1 MPFSTTKPVYGLSRK
16 PGSMA
21 QLSKFTRGWNDDR
34 TLFLLPLAFQDVF
47 YKRYDFENDT
57 ITGDFTV
64 SEKAAGSTVF
74 AISTSVENGA
84 LVGATEATDNTMI
97 GLNYDGVFFDAQ
109 SSPGMRVRLKVNTA
123 TSIYIE
129 AGFCDAPTQAYDAN
143 WTVTTGTAD
152 PSLVSN
158 GTTDVASAV
167 LDTDATQK
175 SFVLCAVG
183 TTDSTPKLAVLSQH
197 GYGRN
202 DAEAYAETS
211 EDVPGVSPLANDT
224 YFTVQ
229 VQINSAASA
238 TAGANNAT
246 ATINGNPLLT
256 NSVSVGLDTAKKLRP
271 YIVVGNRAASART
284 FTVDYID
291 IWCNRQ

>member
-1 MPFSTTKPVYGLSRK
+1 MPFSTTKPVYGLARK
-16 PGSMA
+16 PGSLA

-34 TLFLLPLAFQDVF
+34 AQFLLPLAFQDVF

-64 SEKAAGSTVF
+64 SEKDAGSTVF

-84 LVGATEATDNTMI
+84 LVGATAATDNTMI

-152 PSLVSN
+152 PTLVSN
-158 GTTDVASAV
+158 GTTDVASVV

-183 TTDSTPKLAVLSQH
+183 TTDSAPKLTVL
-197 GYGRN
+197 G
-202 DAEAYAETS
+202 DI
-211 EDVPGVSPLANDT
+211 PGVSPVENDT
-224 YFTVQ
+224 YLTIL

-238 TAGANNAT
+238 TAGANSVT
-246 ATINGNPLLT
+246 GCINGNPVLSGT
-256 NSVSVGLDTAKKLRP
+256 VNAGLDTAKALRP

-284 FTVDYID
+284 FTVDSFE
-291 IWCNRQ
+291 IWCNRR